1 MPKAIELQDISVG
14 RDQWIPFFA
23 EFTREHRGAHARV
36 EVLGPGV
43 GYGVETEN
51 RPFDGLSADVKDG
64 EDAIWITFG
73 STPDDHFTHGI
84 QDVTTVWVRPPVGL
98 SGAAVLIEARDGTK
112 TLLELSL
119 PEEYALPPATK

>member
-23 EFTREHRGAHARV
+23 EFTREHRGAHARL

-51 RPFDGLSADVKDG
+51 RPFDGVRADVKDG
-64 EDAIWITFG
+64 EDAIWIPFG

-119 PEEYALPPATK
+119 PEEYALPPA